1 VTTPRRV
8 LLLTNFQIPELFDAL
23 ARRGMHVVLLTIP
36 ETFERMSLPPCVVH
50 AETIDVADQR
60 AVTRQILRLHATHV
74 FEAIVPVMEFGLLPA
89 ALAAMQ
95 LRLPTP
101 SVRAVQNTRDKL
113 RMRRVLETAGLG
125 QVRYAHCQTLAE
137 ARSFWRLVG
146 GPVFL
151 KPAAGSASDG
161 VSRIVD
167 ERDLQ
172 SAWDLAASAPGFAGA
187 LCEEFVAGPEVS
199 LEGYS
204 VDGRFVPV
212 ALTDKLTDERFV
224 ELGHSQPSRRTAEDY
239 RRVCEL
245 VAPTLTALG
254 VTTAVSHTEVKLTP
268 DGPVL
273 IETHTRMGG
282 DNIHRLTRQTTGVDL
297 ADLTVALALGE
308 KPAVTSSDTGMGA
321 AIRFLRGRAGVVAS
335 VELPLVHEGGDVTA
349 ATYLRP
355 GDVIT
360 GRSSSLGRLGYAM
373 AVGLTP
379 EAAVA
384 AAERY
389 LAQIRVEFTGS
400 CPSLS
405 LRGTVP
411 EQRQKV

>member
-1 VTTPRRV
+1 MTRPRRV
-8 LLLTNFQIPELFDAL
+8 LLLTNFQVPELFDAL
-23 ARRGMHVVLLTIP
+23 ARRGRHVVLLTIP
-36 ETFERMSLPPCVVH
+36 ETFKRMTLPPCVVH
-50 AETIDVADQR
+50 AETVDVVDQR
-60 AVTRQILRLHATHV
+60 AVARQILRLHATHD

-95 LRLPTP
+95 LGLPTP

-113 RMRRVLETAGLG
+113 RMRRVLEAAGLG

-137 ARSFWRLVG
+137 AGSFWRLVD

-151 KPAAGSASDG
+151 KPAAGSGSDG

-172 SAWDLAASAPGFAGA
+172 GAWDLAASAPGFTGA

-204 VDGRFVPV
+204 VDGRFMPV

-224 ELGHSQPSRRTAEDY
+224 ELGHSQPSRRTAQEY
-239 RRVCEL
+239 RRTCEF
-245 VAPTLTALG
+245 VAQALTALG
-254 VTTAVSHTEVKLTP
+254 VTTAVSHTEMKLTP
-268 DGPVL
+268 AGPVM

-282 DNIHRLTRQTTGVDL
+282 DNIHRLTRQTTGIDL

-308 KPAVTSSDTGMGA
+308 HPALTPSDTGVAA
-321 AIRFLRGRAGVVAS
+321 AIRFLSGRMGRVAS
-335 VELPLVHEGGDVTA
+335 VELPLLHEGGDATA
-349 ATYLRP
+349 MTYLRP
-355 GDVIT
+355 GDETT

-373 AVGLTP
+373 AVGVTP
-379 EAAVA
+379 EAAVS
-384 AAERY
+384 AAERC
-389 LAQIRVEFTGS
+389 LAEVRVEFTS
-400 CPSLS
+400 AFP
-405 LRGTVP
+405 P
-411 EQRQKV
+411 